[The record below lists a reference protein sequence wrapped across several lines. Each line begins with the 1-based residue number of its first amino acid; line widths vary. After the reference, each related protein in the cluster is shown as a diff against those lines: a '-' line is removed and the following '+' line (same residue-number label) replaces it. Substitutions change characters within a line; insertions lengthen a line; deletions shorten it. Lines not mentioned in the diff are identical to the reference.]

1 MIDKKIL
8 IKSVKNA
15 LKEDCVNKDLSHKVL
30 GKDALKKINAFLT
43 NKEELV
49 LSGIDWFNH
58 SFKLIDNSIKVK
70 WYFKEGDVIPPNQK
84 ICELS
89 GTAKTIL
96 SSERTA
102 INFIQFM
109 SGISTKA
116 KSYLHILNNDKIQLL
131 DTRKTL
137 PGLRYEQKYATKVA
151 GIKNHRF
158 SLSDGLMLKDNH
170 LKTIGGVNSI
180 NYKHD
185 QTNKFFFEI
194 EVKKINEIE
203 PALSLKP
210 DILMFDNFSL
220 NQIKKGI
227 KIVNQRA
234 KIEVSG
240 LKNEK
245 DLTKLSQLE
254 IDFISMGDLTKNIK
268 SIDFSLNIV

>member
-70 WYFKEGDVIPPNQK
+70 WYFKEGDAIPPNQE
-84 ICELS
+84 ICKVS

-116 KSYLHILNNDKIQLL
+116 KSYLHILNNEKIQLL

-137 PGLRYEQKYATKVA
+137 PGLRYEQKYATKIA

-170 LKTIGGVNSI
+170 LKTIGGLNSI

-203 PALSLKP
+203 PAISLKP

>member
-30 GKDALKKINAFLT
+30 GKEALKKINTFLT

-70 WYFKEGDVIPPNQK
+70 WYFKEGDVIPANQK
-84 ICELS
+84 ICKVS

-116 KSYLHILNNDKIQLL
+116 KSYLHILNNEKIQLL

-137 PGLRYEQKYATKVA
+137 PGLRYEQKYATKIA

-158 SLSDGLMLKDNH
+158 SLSDGMMLKDNH
-170 LKTIGGVNSI
+170 LKTLGGVDSI

-185 QTNKFFFEI
+185 KTNKFFFEI

-203 PALSLKP
+203 PAISLKP

>member
-70 WYFKEGDVIPPNQK
+70 WYFKEGDVIPPNQE
-84 ICELS
+84 ICKVS

-116 KSYLHILNNDKIQLL
+116 KSYLHILNNEKIQLL

-137 PGLRYEQKYATKVA
+137 PGLRYEQKYATKIA

-203 PALSLKP
+203 PAISLKP

-268 SIDFSLNIV
+268 SIDFSFNIV

>member
-70 WYFKEGDVIPPNQK
+70 WYFKEGDVIPPNQE
-84 ICELS
+84 ICKVS

-116 KSYLHILNNDKIQLL
+116 KSYLHILNNEKIQLL

-137 PGLRYEQKYATKVA
+137 PGLRYEQKYATKIA

-180 NYKHD
+180 KYKHD

-203 PALSLKP
+203 PAISLKP

>member
-70 WYFKEGDVIPPNQK
+70 WYFKEGDVIPPNQE
-84 ICELS
+84 ICKVS
-89 GTAKTIL
+89 GSAKTIL

-116 KSYLHILNNDKIQLL
+116 KSYLHILNNEKIQLL

-137 PGLRYEQKYATKVA
+137 PGLRYEQKYATKIA

-203 PALSLKP
+203 PAISLKP

-245 DLTKLSQLE
+245 DLTKLSKLK

-268 SIDFSLNIV
+268 SIDFSFNIV

>member
-70 WYFKEGDVIPPNQK
+70 WYFKEGDVIPPNQE
-84 ICELS
+84 ICKVS

-116 KSYLHILNNDKIQLL
+116 KSYLHILNNEKIQLL

-137 PGLRYEQKYATKVA
+137 PGLRYEQKYATKIA

-203 PALSLKP
+203 PALLLKP
-210 DILMFDNFSL
+210 DTLMFDNFSL

>member
-84 ICELS
+84 ICKVS

-116 KSYLHILNNDKIQLL
+116 KSYLHILNNEKIQLL

-137 PGLRYEQKYATKVA
+137 PGLRYEQKYATKIA

-158 SLSDGLMLKDNH
+158 SLSDGMMLKDNH
-170 LKTIGGVNSI
+170 LKTLGGVDSI

-185 QTNKFFFEI
+185 KTNKFFFEI

-203 PALSLKP
+203 PAISLKP

>member
-15 LKEDCVNKDLSHKVL
+15 LKEDCVNKDLTHKVL
-30 GKDALKKINAFLT
+30 GKEALKKINAFLT

-49 LSGIDWFNH
+49 LSGIDWFNY
-58 SFKLIDNSIKVK
+58 SFKLLDNSIKVK
-70 WYFKEGDVIPPNQK
+70 WYFKEGDVIPPNQE
-84 ICELS
+84 ICKVS

-116 KSYLHILNNDKIQLL
+116 KSYLHILNNKNIQLL

-137 PGLRYEQKYATKVA
+137 PGLRYEQKYATKIA

-158 SLSDGLMLKDNH
+158 SLSDGMMLKDNH
-170 LKTIGGVNSI
+170 LKTLGGLDLI

-203 PALSLKP
+203 PALSVKP

-227 KIVNQRA
+227 KIVDQRA

-245 DLTKLSQLE
+245 DLTKLSQLK

-268 SIDFSLNIV
+268 SIDFSLNVV

>member
-70 WYFKEGDVIPPNQK
+70 WYFKEGDVIPPNQE
-84 ICELS
+84 ICKVS

-116 KSYLHILNNDKIQLL
+116 KSYLHILNNEKIQLL

-137 PGLRYEQKYATKVA
+137 PGLRYEQKYATKIA

-203 PALSLKP
+203 PAISLKP
-210 DILMFDNFSL
+210 DILMFDNFSF

-245 DLTKLSQLE
+245 DLTKLSQLK

>member
-8 IKSVKNA
+8 NKSVKNA

-30 GKDALKKINAFLT
+30 GKEALKKINAFLT

-70 WYFKEGDVIPPNQK
+70 WYFKEGDIIPPNQK
-84 ICELS
+84 ICKVS

-116 KSYLHILNNDKIQLL
+116 KSYLDILNNEKIQLL

-137 PGLRYEQKYATKVA
+137 PGLRYEQKYATKIA

-158 SLSDGLMLKDNH
+158 SLSDGMMLKDNH
-170 LKTIGGVNSI
+170 LKTLGGVDLI
-180 NYKHD
+180 NYKHN
-185 QTNKFFFEI
+185 QTSKFFFEI
-194 EVKKINEIE
+194 EVKKIKEIE

-220 NQIKKGI
+220 SQIKKGI
-227 KIVNQRA
+227 K
-234 KIEVSG
+234 
-240 LKNEK
+240 
-245 DLTKLSQLE
+245 LSL
-254 IDFISMGDLTKNIK
+254 IHISDPTRPY
-268 SIDFSLNIV
+268 

>member
-70 WYFKEGDVIPPNQK
+70 WYFKEGDVIPPNQE
-84 ICELS
+84 ICKVS

-116 KSYLHILNNDKIQLL
+116 KSYLHILNNEKIQLL

-137 PGLRYEQKYATKVA
+137 PGLLYEQKYATKIA

-170 LKTIGGVNSI
+170 LKTIGGLNSI

-203 PALSLKP
+203 PAISLKP

-268 SIDFSLNIV
+268 SIDFSLNIL

>member
-1 MIDKKIL
+1 MIDKDIL

-15 LKEDCVNKDLSHKVL
+15 LKEDRVNKDLTHKVL
-30 GKDALKKINAFLT
+30 GNEAIKKINAVLT
-43 NKEELV
+43 NKEELI

-58 SFKLIDNSIKVK
+58 SFKLIDKSIRIK
-70 WYFKEGDVIPPNQK
+70 WYFKEGDFIPPSQE
-84 ICELS
+84 ICKVS

-116 KSYLHILNNDKIQLL
+116 KSYLDILNNEKIQLL

-137 PGLRYEQKYATKVA
+137 PGLRYEQKYATKIA

-158 SLSDGLMLKDNH
+158 SLSDGMMLKDNH
-170 LKTIGGVNSI
+170 LKTLGGVDLI
-180 NYKHD
+180 NYKHN

-194 EVKKINEIE
+194 EVKKIKEIE

-220 NQIKKGI
+220 TQIKKGI

-245 DLTKLSQLE
+245 DLINLSKLN
-254 IDFISMGDLTKNIK
+254 IDFISMGDLTKNIS
-268 SIDFSLNIV
+268 SIDFSLNII

>member
-70 WYFKEGDVIPPNQK
+70 WYFKEGDVIPPNQE
-84 ICELS
+84 ICKVS
-89 GTAKTIL
+89 GSAKTIL

-116 KSYLHILNNDKIQLL
+116 KSYLQILNNEKIQLL

-137 PGLRYEQKYATKVA
+137 PGLRYEQKYATKIA

-180 NYKHD
+180 NYKHCLLYTSPSPRD
-185 QTNKFFFEI
+185 
-194 EVKKINEIE
+194 
-203 PALSLKP
+203 S
-210 DILMFDNFSL
+210 
-220 NQIKKGI
+220 
-227 KIVNQRA
+227 
-234 KIEVSG
+234 
-240 LKNEK
+240 
-245 DLTKLSQLE
+245 
-254 IDFISMGDLTKNIK
+254 
-268 SIDFSLNIV
+268 

>member
-30 GKDALKKINAFLT
+30 GKEALKKINAFLT

-49 LSGIDWFNH
+49 LSGIDWFNY

-70 WYFKEGDVIPPNQK
+70 WYFKEGDVIPPNQE
-84 ICELS
+84 ICKVS

-116 KSYLHILNNDKIQLL
+116 KSYLHILNNEKIQLL

-137 PGLRYEQKYATKVA
+137 PGLRYEQKYATKIA

-158 SLSDGLMLKDNH
+158 SLSDGMMLKDNH
-170 LKTIGGVNSI
+170 LKTIGGVDLI

-185 QTNKFFFEI
+185 QTKKFFFEI

-203 PALSLKP
+203 PALSLMP

-220 NQIKKGI
+220 NQIKEGI

-245 DLTKLSQLE
+245 DLTKLSKLK

>member
-70 WYFKEGDVIPPNQK
+70 WYFKEGDVIPPNQE
-84 ICELS
+84 ICKVS

-116 KSYLHILNNDKIQLL
+116 KSYLHILNNEKIQLL

-137 PGLRYEQKYATKVA
+137 PGLRYEQKHATKIA

-180 NYKHD
+180 NYKHN

-203 PALSLKP
+203 PAISLKP

>member
-15 LKEDCVNKDLSHKVL
+15 LKEDCVNKDLTHKVL
-30 GKDALKKINAFLT
+30 SKEALKKINAFLT

-49 LSGIDWFNH
+49 LSGIDWFNY

-84 ICELS
+84 ICKVS

-116 KSYLHILNNDKIQLL
+116 KSYLHILNNENIQLL

-137 PGLRYEQKYATKVA
+137 PGLRYEQKYATKIA

-158 SLSDGLMLKDNH
+158 SLSDGMMLKDNH
-170 LKTIGGVNSI
+170 LKTLGGVDLI

-203 PALSLKP
+203 PALSLEP

-220 NQIKKGI
+220 NQIRKGI

-245 DLTKLSQLE
+245 DLTKLSQLK

-268 SIDFSLNIV
+268 SIDFSLNIA

>member
-15 LKEDCVNKDLSHKVL
+15 LKEDCVNKDLTHKVL
-30 GKDALKKINAFLT
+30 GKEALKKINAFLT

-70 WYFKEGDVIPPNQK
+70 WYFKEGDVIPPYQK
-84 ICELS
+84 ICEVS
-89 GTAKTIL
+89 GKAKTIL

-116 KSYLHILNNDKIQLL
+116 KSYLHILNNEKIQLL

-137 PGLRYEQKYATKVA
+137 PGLRYEQKYATKIA

-158 SLSDGLMLKDNH
+158 SLSDGMMLKDNH
-170 LKTIGGVNSI
+170 LKTIGGVDLV

-245 DLTKLSQLE
+245 DLTKLSQLK

>member
-1 MIDKKIL
+1 MIDKRIL

-70 WYFKEGDVIPPNQK
+70 WYFKEGDVIPPNQE
-84 ICELS
+84 ICKVS

-116 KSYLHILNNDKIQLL
+116 KSYLHILNNEKIQLL

-137 PGLRYEQKYATKVA
+137 PGLRYEQKYATKIA

-245 DLTKLSQLE
+245 DLTKLSLLK

>member
-70 WYFKEGDVIPPNQK
+70 WYFKEGDVIPPNQE
-84 ICELS
+84 ICKVS
-89 GTAKTIL
+89 GSAKTIL

-116 KSYLHILNNDKIQLL
+116 KSYLHILNNEKIQLL
-131 DTRKTL
+131 DTRKTTT
-137 PGLRYEQKYATKVA
+137 GLRKLEKYATKKGGA
-151 GIKNHRF
+151 INHRL
-158 SLSDGLMLKDNH
+158 SLDKKILIKDNH
-170 LKTIGGVNSI
+170 ILVCGGIDKVLK
-180 NYKHD
+180 KL
-185 QTNKFFFEI
+185 KK
-194 EVKKINEIE
+194 KKITDYQIE
-203 PALSLKP
+203 CE
-210 DILMFDNFSL
+210 NFSQVQKLL
-220 NQIKKGI
+220 NYGC
-227 KIVNQRA
+227 
-234 KIEVSG
+234 
-240 LKNEK
+240 KNSK
-245 DLTKLSQLE
+245 
-254 IDFISMGDLTKNIK
+254 
-268 SIDFSLNIV
+268 FSLH

>member
-70 WYFKEGDVIPPNQK
+70 WYFKEGDVIPPNQE
-84 ICELS
+84 ICKVS
-89 GTAKTIL
+89 GSAKTIL

-116 KSYLHILNNDKIQLL
+116 KSYLHILNNEKIQLL

-137 PGLRYEQKYATKVA
+137 PGLRYEQKYATKIA

-158 SLSDGLMLKDNH
+158 SLSDGMMLKDNH
-170 LKTIGGVNSI
+170 LKTLGGVDSI

-185 QTNKFFFEI
+185 KTNKFFFEI

-203 PALSLKP
+203 PAISLKP

>member
-30 GKDALKKINAFLT
+30 GKEALKKINTFLT

-70 WYFKEGDVIPPNQK
+70 WYFKEGDVIPANQK
-84 ICELS
+84 ICKVS

-116 KSYLHILNNDKIQLL
+116 KSYLHILNNEKIQLL

-137 PGLRYEQKYATKVA
+137 PGLRYEQKYATKIA

-158 SLSDGLMLKDNH
+158 SLSDGMMLKDNH
-170 LKTIGGVNSI
+170 LKTLGGVDSI

-185 QTNKFFFEI
+185 KTNKFFFEI

-220 NQIKKGI
+220 NQIRKGI

-245 DLTKLSQLE
+245 DLTKLSELK

>member
-70 WYFKEGDVIPPNQK
+70 WYFKEGDVIPPNQE
-84 ICELS
+84 ICKVS

-116 KSYLHILNNDKIQLL
+116 KSYLHILNNEKIQLL

-137 PGLRYEQKYATKVA
+137 PGLRYEQKYATKIA

-194 EVKKINEIE
+194 EVKKINEKE

-245 DLTKLSQLE
+245 DLTKLSKLK

>member
-15 LKEDCVNKDLSHKVL
+15 LKEDCVNKDLSRKVL

-70 WYFKEGDVIPPNQK
+70 WYFKEGDVIPPNQE
-84 ICELS
+84 ICKVS

-116 KSYLHILNNDKIQLL
+116 KSYLHILNNEKIQLL

-203 PALSLKP
+203 PAISLKP

>member
-30 GKDALKKINAFLT
+30 GKEALKKINTFLT

-70 WYFKEGDVIPPNQK
+70 WYFKEGDVIPANQK
-84 ICELS
+84 ICKVS

-116 KSYLHILNNDKIQLL
+116 KSYLHILNNEKIQLL

-137 PGLRYEQKYATKVA
+137 PGLRYEQKYATKIA

-158 SLSDGLMLKDNH
+158 SLSDGMMLKDNH
-170 LKTIGGVNSI
+170 LKTLGGVDSI

-185 QTNKFFFEI
+185 KTNKFFFEI

-245 DLTKLSQLE
+245 DLTKLSELK

>member
-70 WYFKEGDVIPPNQK
+70 WYFKEGDVIPPNQE
-84 ICELS
+84 ICKVS

-116 KSYLHILNNDKIQLL
+116 KSYLHILNNEKIKLL

-137 PGLRYEQKYATKVA
+137 PGLRYEQK
-151 GIKNHRF
+151 
-158 SLSDGLMLKDNH
+158 
-170 LKTIGGVNSI
+170 
-180 NYKHD
+180 
-185 QTNKFFFEI
+185 
-194 EVKKINEIE
+194 
-203 PALSLKP
+203 LSL
-210 DILMFDNFSL
+210 IH
-220 NQIKKGI
+220 I
-227 KIVNQRA
+227 
-234 KIEVSG
+234 
-240 LKNEK
+240 
-245 DLTKLSQLE
+245 
-254 IDFISMGDLTKNIK
+254 
-268 SIDFSLNIV
+268 

>member
-30 GKDALKKINAFLT
+30 GKEALKKINAFLT

-58 SFKLIDNSIKVK
+58 SFKLIDNTIKVK
-70 WYFKEGDVIPPNQK
+70 WYFKEGDVIPPNQE
-84 ICELS
+84 ICKVS

-116 KSYLHILNNDKIQLL
+116 KSYLHILNNEKIQLL

-137 PGLRYEQKYATKVA
+137 PGLRYEQKYATKIA

-170 LKTIGGVNSI
+170 LKTIGGVDSI

-185 QTNKFFFEI
+185 QTNNFFFEI

-203 PALSLKP
+203 SALSLKP

-245 DLTKLSQLE
+245 ELTKLSQLE

>member
-70 WYFKEGDVIPPNQK
+70 WYFKEGDVIPPNQE
-84 ICELS
+84 ICKVS
-89 GTAKTIL
+89 GSAKTIL

-116 KSYLHILNNDKIQLL
+116 KSYLHILNNEKIQLL

-137 PGLRYEQKYATKVA
+137 PGLRYEQKYATKIA

-203 PALSLKP
+203 PAISLKP

-254 IDFISMGDLTKNIK
+254 TDFISMGDLTKNIK

>member
-30 GKDALKKINAFLT
+30 GKEALKKINTFLT

-70 WYFKEGDVIPPNQK
+70 WYFKEGDVIPANQK
-84 ICELS
+84 ICKVS

-116 KSYLHILNNDKIQLL
+116 KSYLHILNNEKIQLL

-137 PGLRYEQKYATKVA
+137 PGLRYEQKYATKIA

-158 SLSDGLMLKDNH
+158 SLSDGMMLKDNH
-170 LKTIGGVNSI
+170 LKTLGGVDSI

-185 QTNKFFFEI
+185 KTNKFFFEI

-245 DLTKLSQLE
+245 DLTKLSQLK

>member
-30 GKDALKKINAFLT
+30 GKEALKKINAFLT

-49 LSGIDWFNH
+49 LSGIDWFNY

-70 WYFKEGDVIPPNQK
+70 WYFKEGDVIPPNQE
-84 ICELS
+84 ICKVS

-116 KSYLHILNNDKIQLL
+116 KSYLHILNNEKIQLL

-137 PGLRYEQKYATKVA
+137 PGLRYEQKYATKIA

-170 LKTIGGVNSI
+170 LKTIGGVDLI

-203 PALSLKP
+203 PAISLKP

>member
-70 WYFKEGDVIPPNQK
+70 WYFKEGDVIPANQK
-84 ICELS
+84 ICKVS

-116 KSYLHILNNDKIQLL
+116 KSYLHILNNEKIQLL

-137 PGLRYEQKYATKVA
+137 PGLRYEQKYATKIA

-220 NQIKKGI
+220 NLIKKGI
-227 KIVNQRA
+227 KIVKQRA

-245 DLTKLSQLE
+245 DLTKLSHLE

>member
-70 WYFKEGDVIPPNQK
+70 WYFKEGDVIPPNQE
-84 ICELS
+84 ICKVS

-116 KSYLHILNNDKIQLL
+116 KSYLHILNNEKIQLL

-137 PGLRYEQKYATKVA
+137 PGLRYEQKYATKIA

-203 PALSLKP
+203 PAISLKP
-210 DILMFDNFSL
+210 DILMFDNFSF

-245 DLTKLSQLE
+245 DLTKLSKLK

-268 SIDFSLNIV
+268 SIDFSLNVV

>member
-30 GKDALKKINAFLT
+30 GKEALKKINAFLT

-70 WYFKEGDVIPPNQK
+70 WYFKEGDVIPANQK
-84 ICELS
+84 ICKVS

-116 KSYLHILNNDKIQLL
+116 KSYLHILNNEKIQLL

-137 PGLRYEQKYATKVA
+137 PGLRYEQKYATKIA

-203 PALSLKP
+203 PAISLKP

>member
-30 GKDALKKINAFLT
+30 GKEALKKINAFLT

-70 WYFKEGDVIPPNQK
+70 WYFKEGDVIPPNQE
-84 ICELS
+84 ICKVS
-89 GTAKTIL
+89 GSAKTIL

-116 KSYLHILNNDKIQLL
+116 KSYLHILNNEKIQLL

-137 PGLRYEQKYATKVA
+137 PGLRYEQKYATKIA
-151 GIKNHRF
+151 CIKNHRF

-203 PALSLKP
+203 PAISLKP
-210 DILMFDNFSL
+210 GILMFDNFSL

-245 DLTKLSQLE
+245 DLTKLSKLE

>member
-70 WYFKEGDVIPPNQK
+70 WYFKEGDVIPPNQE
-84 ICELS
+84 ICKVS

-116 KSYLHILNNDKIQLL
+116 KSYLHILNNEKIQLL

-137 PGLRYEQKYATKVA
+137 PGLRYEQKYATKIA

-170 LKTIGGVNSI
+170 LKTIGGLNSI

-203 PALSLKP
+203 PAISLKP

-268 SIDFSLNIV
+268 SIDFSLNFV

>member
-30 GKDALKKINAFLT
+30 GKEALKKINTFLT

-70 WYFKEGDVIPPNQK
+70 WYFKEGDVIPANQK
-84 ICELS
+84 ICKVS

-116 KSYLHILNNDKIQLL
+116 KSYLQILNNEKIQLL

-137 PGLRYEQKYATKVA
+137 PGLRYEQKYATKIA

-158 SLSDGLMLKDNH
+158 SLSDGMMLKDNH
-170 LKTIGGVNSI
+170 LKTLGGVDSI
-180 NYKHD
+180 KYKHD
-185 QTNKFFFEI
+185 QKNKFFFEI

-203 PALSLKP
+203 PAISLKP